1 MQRWLLAKVV
11 AMLSQSNLW
20 DLCYLLLVAIICR
33 EAKVLTTVAIEQN
46 AGYVYGDFCRS
57 SAPDSTASAL
67 THCRRRPRP
76 LVDQPQRS
84 AGSALS
90 KSIIACAS
98 SRSLEEQ
105 SALRDGGPPPTHNGL
120 TGYSRA

>member
-1 MQRWLLAKVV
+1 MFSAHKAVCMQRWLLAKVV

-46 AGYVYGDFCRS
+46 AGYVYGDFCSS
-57 SAPDSTASAL
+57 SAPDSIASAL

-84 AGSALS
+84 AGSAQEHYSLC
-90 KSIIACAS
+90 KQQI
-98 SRSLEEQ
+98 SR
-105 SALRDGGPPPTHNGL
+105 GTVC
-120 TGYSRA
+120 T